1 MLTQRHALF
10 YSLILVVSVPHT
22 AAAQFSD
29 TGISTDSIN
38 PGDVTFSTSDV
49 YSSDVTIP
57 TPETS
62 FPTEASVPDGDYT
75 FSTDSGLDET
85 IAVGGD
91 TAQKPSFL
99 KDLFMGPSSD
109 RPIHPSTLK
118 IYKVLD
124 KANNLLGKAKTGLQ
138 TYKYARSIYDSIRG
152 KDADGIVGGVK
163 NILLLYGVI
172 DPNAAVASAAT
183 IGTSASLDTLAQ
195 AKVEKAAFGKPQTP
209 YQWYLK
215 GLNNDAIASM
225 AAQTGSDIVLSQ
237 AGQERLLAE
246 EEAANDSAEALQ
258 VVIGDAAISSARVRQ
273 FEQTAFSQ
281 AQASTQVAKTAQT
294 RKSTQQAVKDLNTL
308 AGIQAN
314 LGAIQ
319 ASTLAEMNENSLR
332 NLGGMATIVGMQR
345 VHLDKTTT
353 MQLMT
358 AQNGRQLANI
368 NNGISRGNN
377 YQRQKDLQ
385 VTKTRA
391 RSLSNLIVPVPSE
404 SQSIPTEQGEK

>member
-1 MLTQRHALF
+1 
-10 YSLILVVSVPHT
+10 
-22 AAAQFSD
+22 
-29 TGISTDSIN
+29 
-38 PGDVTFSTSDV
+38 
-49 YSSDVTIP
+49 
-57 TPETS
+57 
-62 FPTEASVPDGDYT
+62 
-75 FSTDSGLDET
+75 
-85 IAVGGD
+85 
-91 TAQKPSFL
+91 
-99 KDLFMGPSSD
+99 
-109 RPIHPSTLK
+109 
-118 IYKVLD
+118 
-124 KANNLLGKAKTGLQ
+124 
-138 TYKYARSIYDSIRG
+138 
-152 KDADGIVGGVK
+152 
-163 NILLLYGVI
+163 
-172 DPNAAVASAAT
+172 
-183 IGTSASLDTLAQ
+183 
-195 AKVEKAAFGKPQTP
+195 
-209 YQWYLK
+209 
-215 GLNNDAIASM
+215 
-225 AAQTGSDIVLSQ
+225 
-237 AGQERLLAE
+237 
-246 EEAANDSAEALQ
+246 